1 MKYNLLYK
9 HVLTKKVT
17 YFRKVR
23 NSVYEREDG
32 LEMSRNAMGK
42 EYVFMDY
49 KRVSAY
55 HFVTTPN
62 GFRIQVK
69 K

>member
-9 HVLTKKVT
+9 HVITKKVT

-23 NSVYEREDG
+23 NSLYEREDG
-32 LEMSRNAMGK
+32 VQISRYKMEG

-55 HFVTTPN
+55 HFITTPN
-62 GFRIQVK
+62 GFRVQVK